1 MGLERSLPLY
11 LKKVQASLEPNKKGT
26 PMPEHSITLTLPD
39 AVYRQAQRVA
49 KTTQQAI
56 EEVVLTWIH
65 PAPEEELVG
74 LEALSSDELR
84 AVTQTTVSPVR
95 IRRLQDLLTA
105 QRQRNLT
112 EDEQQE
118 AAKLVEQE
126 DLLTLRKSKALL
138 LLKQRDALPKNF
150 YASGA
155 C

>member
-1 MGLERSLPLY
+1 
-11 LKKVQASLEPNKKGT
+11 
-26 PMPEHSITLTLPD
+26 MPEHSITLTLPD

-56 EEVVLTWIH
+56 EEVVLTWIR

-74 LEALSSDELR
+74 LEALSNDELR

-126 DLLTLRKSKALL
+126 DMLTLRKSKALL
-138 LLKQRDALPKNF
+138 LLKQRGALPEDF
-150 YASGA
+150 HASGVY
-155 C
+155 